1 MTKYRQK
8 ILQIIQTAP
17 CHLTAEEI
25 FSQLRLSFPKVVLA
39 TVYNTL
45 NRLWQDGQIRK
56 LSVEG
61 MPDRY
66 DRATRHDHLVC
77 QGCGKLVDIQ
87 LPDLTDSLQ
96 AQAGR
101 PILAYDLKLFYL
113 CDACRKERNR
123 QKKGG
128 EKP

>member
-17 CHLTAEEI
+17 GHLTAEEI

-39 TVYNTL
+39 TVYNNL

-56 LSVEG
+56 LGVEG

-77 QGCGKLVDIQ
+77 QGCGKLVDLQ